1 MSQRTVEMPTLTVG
15 NGDHSEYLMLIS
27 FELDGMLDEEE
38 KGRLDR
44 HLKLCSHCSGQ
55 RQLWQV
61 IDRRLA
67 ATPTPEPA
75 PGFSQAV
82 IERIERRERLR
93 NLRVGLLLAVLTVFV
108 WSLALAGI
116 GLLASALVYANLDH
130 FSAAAQFLGEARA
143 MAEVVWQSLWGIVV
157 ESTATTTTVGI
168 ASAYT
173 VVVVA
178 ALAGWC
184 IFIQRT
190 TQPVRSRVYDDWS
203 QSSL

>member
-1 MSQRTVEMPTLTVG
+1 MSQRLMEMPTLPVG
-15 NGDHSEYLMLIS
+15 NEDHSKYLMLIS
-27 FELDGMLDEEE
+27 FELDGMLDGEE

-44 HLKLCSHCSGQ
+44 HLMLCSHCRGQ
-55 RQLWQV
+55 RKLWQA

-75 PGFSQAV
+75 PGFSRSV
-82 IERIERRERLR
+82 IEQIDRRERLR

-108 WSLALAGI
+108 WSLALVGV

-130 FSAAAQFLGEARA
+130 FSAAFQFLGEARA
-143 MAEVVWQSLWGIVV
+143 VAGVVWQSLWGIVV
-157 ESTATTTTVGI
+157 ESTAKTTTVGI
-168 ASAYT
+168 ASAYM

-190 TQPVRSRVYDDWS
+190 TQPVRSRGYDDWS

>member
-1 MSQRTVEMPTLTVG
+1 MSKTTVEMPTLPVG

-27 FELDGMLDEEE
+27 FELDGMLDLEE

-55 RQLWQV
+55 KKLWQA

-116 GLLASALVYANLDH
+116 GLLASALVYANMDN
-130 FSAAAQFLGEARA
+130 FSVAVQFLGEARA
-143 MAEVVWQSLWGIVV
+143 VAEVVWQSLWGIAA
-157 ESTATTTTVGI
+157 EATGGTTTVGI
-168 ASAYT
+168 ASAYM
-173 VVVVA
+173 VIVVA
-178 ALAGWC
+178 ALSGWC
-184 IFIQRT
+184 VFIQRT
-190 TQPVRSRVYDDWS
+190 TQPVRPRVYDDWS